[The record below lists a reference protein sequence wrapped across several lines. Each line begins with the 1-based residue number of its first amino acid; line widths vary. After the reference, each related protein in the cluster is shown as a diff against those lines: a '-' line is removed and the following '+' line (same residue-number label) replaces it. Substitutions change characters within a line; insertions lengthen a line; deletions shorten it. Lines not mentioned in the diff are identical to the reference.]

1 MNKFISIMLVS
12 LVPVVGM
19 AQKVYDLPVKNPSEP
34 ANEVVSDRGGI
45 KNITGVSNPTI
56 TVYLP
61 DESINTGAA
70 VILCPGGGMRALSW
84 TTDVEQMAEFLNA
97 RGIAAIGLK
106 YRLNNGTSAPRPAA
120 QQGAQPGAQ
129 RGAQPGAQPAPMAM
143 MPRVDVT
150 GFESF
155 PKANANPMP
164 SEQGD
169 RAIMNAVED
178 GIEAVRMVR
187 QHASEWKIDPSKVG
201 FLGFSAGGGV
211 AIGATVKA
219 DAETM
224 PNFLMTAYGPSLID
238 VEVPANAPDL
248 LIMSRAEHQNVAAGC
263 LGLFLEWKKAGK
275 NAELHFYA
283 DGNGPFSLNVPG
295 KNTTGTW
302 SQAMISWMTARGFAK

>member
-1 MNKFISIMLVS
+1 MKKL
-12 LVPVVGM
+12 LPVFVLWLMPVAGM
-19 AQKVYDLPVKNPSEP
+19 AQKVYELPVRNASEP
-34 ANEVVSDRGGI
+34 ATEVVSDRGGI
-45 KNITGVSNPTI
+45 KNITGVSQPSI

-61 DESINTGAA
+61 DEKISTGTA

-84 TTDVEQMAEFLNA
+84 TTDVEQMAQYLNA

-120 QQGAQPGAQ
+120 Q
-129 RGAQPGAQPAPMAM
+129 PGAQPAAQAMPMTP
-143 MPRVDVT
+143 MPRVGVT

-164 SEQGD
+164 SDQGD
-169 RAIMNAVED
+169 RAIMNAIED
-178 GIEAVRMVR
+178 GMEAVRLVR
-187 QHASEWKIDPSKVG
+187 QHAKEWNIDPAKVG
-201 FLGFSAGGGV
+201 YLGFSAGGGV

-238 VEVPANAPDL
+238 VDVPANAPDL
-248 LIMSRAEHQNVAAGC
+248 LIMTRVEHQNVAAGC

-275 NAELHFYA
+275 NAELHMYA
-283 DGNGPFSLNVPG
+283 DGNGPFTLNVPG
-295 KNTTGTW
+295 NNTTGTW